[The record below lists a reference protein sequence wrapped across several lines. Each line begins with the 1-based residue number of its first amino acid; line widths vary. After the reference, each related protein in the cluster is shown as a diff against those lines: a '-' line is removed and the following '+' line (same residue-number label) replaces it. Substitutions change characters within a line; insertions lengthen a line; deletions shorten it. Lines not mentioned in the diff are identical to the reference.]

1 VAAAPDPQLL
11 CFRVEAKEFR
21 VQVKTHRVLG
31 PNSVL
36 SKKEGGKGTEPST
49 QVLVEEE
56 EEEENLSG

>member
-36 SKKEGGKGTEPST
+36 SKKDGGKGNGAV